1 MEYLIFAA
9 VTLVTVAL
17 EFLYCSYI
25 GVFETGLKIPVSSK
39 YKNDTVVPFNGIKL
53 ILTIIIC
60 AVLSFCVQISL
71 KSNNVSVINFI
82 KLYGLFVMVLG
93 ASIIDLKKKIIPNM
107 IILVGLAF
115 RLLIYIYEIIK
126 SENLKETITSD
137 LIGFAIGFGILAVV
151 SFITKQGIG
160 FGDAKLFGVIG
171 LVGGSFCT
179 YSTLFASLIIS
190 ALVSVILLVT
200 GKKGKKDTIPFGPCI
215 AIGYTLVIFLTSY

>member
-1 MEYLIFAA
+1 MKYLIFAA
-9 VTLVTVAL
+9 VALVTVVL
-17 EFLYCSYI
+17 EILYCSYM
-25 GVFETGLKIPVSSK
+25 GVFETRLKIPVSPK
-39 YKNDTVVPFNGIKL
+39 YRDNSIVPFKGMKL
-53 ILTIIIC
+53 ILTTIVCFAI
-60 AVLSFCVQISL
+60 SFGVQISL
-71 KSNNVSVINFI
+71 NSNTTTINLV
-82 KLYGLFVMVLG
+82 KLYGLFVLVLVS
-93 ASIIDLKKKIIPNM
+93 SIIDFKKKIIPNLV
-107 IILVGLAF
+107 ILVGLAF
-115 RLLIYIYEIIK
+115 RILIYVYEIMTLESIK
-126 SENLKETITSD
+126 EILVSD

-190 ALVSVILLVT
+190 AVVSVILLIS